1 MSFKEFAQPWQNQKR
16 EEFRLP
22 IPRNNRY
29 FYKHHPNNW
38 ELKIFK
44 KGKKSFPLWLPK
56 LGVHP
61 LTPGV
66 NGCEMRGSGVDDTL
80 VKARLTEAGW
90 TVISNEKWNYVEVYN
105 GHNGKHYSDKFT
117 DVAQLGKRIK
127 FDFHNEDFDMW
138 KLELMKSGDIKIPHR
153 ITLNGLLAEC
163 ENSIERKINK
173 QHIPE
178 QKIKLEL
185 MQKLRADMITAINEL
200 ESRGREV
207 YNDIG

>member
-44 KGKKSFPLWLPK
+44 KGKKSIPLWLPK

-90 TVISNEKWNYVEVYN
+90 TVISNEKWNYVEVYKGIMGN
-105 GHNGKHYSDKFT
+105 IIRTNS
-117 DVAQLGKRIK
+117 
-127 FDFHNEDFDMW
+127 
-138 KLELMKSGDIKIPHR
+138 P
-153 ITLNGLLAEC
+153 TLSNLVNVS
-163 ENSIERKINK
+163 NSIFIMRILICGN
-173 QHIPE
+173 
-178 QKIKLEL
+178 L
-185 MQKLRADMITAINEL
+185 N
-200 ESRGREV
+200 
-207 YNDIG
+207 